1 MQRPLRTF
9 HSISALLASDSS
21 INFMLKKQT
30 VRIGPSAGV
39 ADRPWSLIS
48 QHASK
53 PALLKKQLVGFQNN
67 LAATPFKCTLH
78 GKIKKT
84 TLIFKGNNCQAW
96 WCTPAL
102 LPLRRVEDPCG
113 YQGRGLVT
121 TARQAKRLSFLC
133 GVCSALPGLLGL
145 LKGWVPSTA
154 QFYSPVHWACAVF
167 MHIPSHYL
175 LKPAPKTQSKP

>member
-121 TARQAKRLSFLC
+121 TARQAKRLSFLR

-145 LKGWVPSTA
+145 LKG
-154 QFYSPVHWACAVF
+154 
-167 MHIPSHYL
+167 
-175 LKPAPKTQSKP
+175 